1 MWHFKKNEQDDE
13 NISTDS
19 VWLYSACIKNML
31 KKEVFLVE
39 ANIE

>member
-19 VWLYSACIKNML
+19 VWLYIARIKNML